1 MEPRYSKVNI
11 RTTGET
17 RKVQIGSGFKPNI
30 YNELIE
36 KWQSMLDLAAEIVG
50 VPSGL
55 IMKLN
60 EDNIEVYLKSK
71 TSGNPYK
78 AGEKEELKYGLYCE
92 TVIGTQK
99 ELLIPDARKDP
110 VWKDNNPDIDLN
122 MVSYLGFPINWPD
135 GEVFGTVC
143 LLDNKE
149 NHFGELYERLL
160 YKVKSYIET
169 DLELLVS
176 NHELKHKTKEL
187 EQANKTKSKFISLIS
202 HDVRSSIGSMDK
214 LLKLILS
221 SLSSYSNEELA
232 NTLGS
237 LNISAN
243 KVYLT
248 LENMLQ
254 WARKDLVSVETNK
267 ESVNLVKMIEEVLE
281 FLEPKIRFKN
291 IKVITDF
298 YSNDI
303 FVHADQR
310 MMETALRNL
319 ISNAVKFNYENGKLF
334 IRVFKHDGHTV
345 FEVEDTGVGM
355 DRETKDQLFENDD
368 VPGSQNAALD
378 ESAGLGLM
386 LSKEFLDKHGAK
398 IDIESEPGKGSKF
411 IVKL

>member
-1 MEPRYSKVNI
+1 METRHSKVNI
-11 RTTGET
+11 RITGET
-17 RKVQIGSGFKPNI
+17 KKVQFGSGLKPNI

-36 KWQSMLDLAAEIVG
+36 KWQSMLDLAAEIVD

-60 EDNIEVYLKSK
+60 EDNIEVYLKSR

-78 AGEKEELKYGLYCE
+78 AGGKEELKYGLYCE

-99 ELLIPDARKDP
+99 ELLVPDARKDP

-143 LLDNKE
+143 LLDDEE
-149 NHFGELYERLL
+149 NHFGELYERFLN
-160 YKVKSYIET
+160 KVKSYIET

-176 NHELKHKTKEL
+176 NQQLKNKTEEL

-202 HDVRSSIGSMDK
+202 HDVRTSVGSIDK
-214 LLKLILS
+214 LLKMILS
-221 SLSSYSNEELA
+221 NISSYSNEELA
-232 NTLGS
+232 KTLS
-237 LNISAN
+237 SMNISAN
-243 KVYLT
+243 QVYLT
-248 LENMLQ
+248 LENLLH
-254 WARKDLVSVETNK
+254 WAKKDLVFVEANM
-267 ESVNLVKMIEEVLE
+267 ESVNLVTIIEEVLD

-310 MMETALRNL
+310 MLETALRNL

-334 IRVFKHDGHTV
+334 IRVFKQDGHKV

-355 DRETKDQLFENDD
+355 DRETRDQLFENED
-368 VPGSQNAALD
+368 VSGRQNAGLD
-378 ESAGLGLM
+378 ESAGLGLK

-398 IDIESEPGKGSKF
+398 IDIESELEKGSKF